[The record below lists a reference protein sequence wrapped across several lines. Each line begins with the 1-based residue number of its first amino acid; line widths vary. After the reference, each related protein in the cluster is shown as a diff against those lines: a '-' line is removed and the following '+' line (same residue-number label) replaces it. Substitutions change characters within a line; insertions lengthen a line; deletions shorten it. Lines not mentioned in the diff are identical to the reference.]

1 MKKRNEHGLT
11 QSQVRRLA
19 NILLELQGA
28 LESVHHGNGTATDVE
43 RWKKPLFERT
53 SAILGENL
61 TRYHQTIAALKRHGI
76 VDELQEEADR
86 EEEAARLRRIE
97 CAERLDLPYDSRD
110 STFLNRYEAEA
121 NWLDK
126 YGSS

>member
-28 LESVHHGNGTATDVE
+28 LESVRNGNGTTADVE
-43 RWKKPLFERT
+43 QWKKPLFERT

-61 TRYHQTIAALKRHGI
+61 TRYHQTIAALRRHGI
-76 VDELQEEADR
+76 VDEFQEEADR
-86 EEEAARLRRIE
+86 EEAVKRDFRMRR
-97 CAERLDLPYDSRD
+97 AERFGLPYDSKD
-110 STFLNRYEAEA
+110 SAFLDRYEAEA
-121 NWLDK
+121 NWLDQ